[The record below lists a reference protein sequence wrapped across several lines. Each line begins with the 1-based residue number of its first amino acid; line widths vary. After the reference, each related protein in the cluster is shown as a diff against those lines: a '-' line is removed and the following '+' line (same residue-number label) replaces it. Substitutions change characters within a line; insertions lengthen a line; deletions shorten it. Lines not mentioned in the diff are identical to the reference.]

1 MKLNEL
7 KQGMVCELRN
17 GNLIKILND
26 GLFKEDGL
34 YYTIKLNEVFND
46 NLAHKNNKSF
56 DIVKVIYYTN
66 LYTSGTGGIYYNKSR
81 V

>member
-1 MKLNEL
+1 MKLSDL
-7 KQGMVCELRN
+7 KQGMVCECRN
-17 GNLIKILND
+17 GSKIIILND

-34 YYTIKLNEVFND
+34 YYTIKLNEVYNEDFT
-46 NLAHKNNKSF
+46 HKRNKTF

-66 LYTSGTGGIYYNKSR
+66 LYTSRGIYYNKSR